1 MNFKKCFRLEK
12 MSLHDYV
19 WECYLLHNYHKLV
32 MCTFIYFFF
41 FLQIR
46 ISSTVFLMVFASHF
60 THGQPRGFGDNYLS
74 ADFGHLDNDA
84 EFDSVDFMPQFDFDG
99 FFKKVDADER
109 SG

>member
-1 MNFKKCFRLEK
+1 MIMYEN
-12 MSLHDYV
+12 V
-19 WECYLLHNYHKLV
+19 ICYTITTNLLCVHSF
-32 MCTFIYFFF
+32 TIFF

-99 FFKKVDADER
+99 FFQKVDADER

>member
-1 MNFKKCFRLEK
+1 MIIHEN
-12 MSLHDYV
+12 V
-19 WECYLLHNYHKLV
+19 ICYTITTNLLCVHLF
-32 MCTFIYFFF
+32 TILFF

-46 ISSTVFLMVFASHF
+46 ISSTVFVMVFASHF

>member
-1 MNFKKCFRLEK
+1 MIMYEN
-12 MSLHDYV
+12 V
-19 WECYLLHNYHKLV
+19 ICYTITTNLLCVHLF
-32 MCTFIYFFF
+32 TIL

>member
-1 MNFKKCFRLEK
+1 MIIHEN
-12 MSLHDYV
+12 V
-19 WECYLLHNYHKLV
+19 ICYTITTNLLCVHLFTY
-32 MCTFIYFFF
+32 YFLF